1 MKKKIVIAG
10 AGPAGLTFAYEL
22 LKKSKKY
29 EVIIL
34 EESND
39 IGGISKTVKYKG
51 NRIDI
56 GGHRF
61 FTKSDEVNKI
71 WREILPIQG
80 KPSKDDLKLKRKI
93 NIDKNGPDPEKTNN
107 VLLKRNRISR
117 ILFDHK
123 FYDYPISLKLDTI
136 KNMGF
141 IRTIACGFSYIKSS
155 IFKRKETNLEN
166 FYINRFGKK
175 LYSLFF
181 EDYTTKV
188 WGRSPKEIDASWG
201 AQRVKGISIR
211 KVLGNA
217 LSKIFNLRKRDVET
231 SLIEEF
237 TYPKLGPGYLYEEMA
252 NKITSM
258 GGKVIKNQKVIKVIN
273 KNNSVSSVITLDKDN
288 NEIKYNCNYF
298 ISSMP
303 LKDLIEAMDAPKK
316 ITSIASNLPYR
327 DFITFGILVKKLK
340 IKNKTNIKTINNI
353 IPDTWIYVQDR
364 SVKMGRIQVFNNW
377 SPYMVKDYKKSVWVG
392 LEYFCNEDSEFWN
405 MSKKKSIE
413 FAINELEQIGFI
425 DKKDVIDATR
435 IKVKKAYPA
444 YFDSY
449 SEIDKII
456 NYINKFDNLY
466 CIGRNGQHRY
476 NNMDHSMLTAIKA
489 VDSIL
494 NNSDKKEIW
503 NVNIEQDYHEENN
516 KSED

>member
-1 MKKKIVIAG
+1 MKKKIIVAG

-29 EVIIL
+29 DVIIL

-71 WREILPIQG
+71 WSEILPIQG
-80 KPSKDDLKLKRKI
+80 KPSKDDIKLKRKI
-93 NIDKNGPDPEKTNN
+93 SLNNDGPDPEKEDK

-117 ILFDHK
+117 ILFCNK
-123 FYDYPISLKLDTI
+123 FYDYPISLKFETI

-141 IRTIACGFSYIKSS
+141 FRTIICGFSYIKSC
-155 IFKRKETNLEN
+155 IFKKHETNLEN

-181 EDYTTKV
+181 EDYTAKV

-211 KVLGNA
+211 KVIGNA
-217 LSKIFNLRKRDVET
+217 LSKIFKIKNKNIET

-237 TYPKLGPGYLYEEMA
+237 TYPKFGPGFLYEEMA
-252 NKITSM
+252 NKIVDM
-258 GGKVIKNQKVIKVIN
+258 GGTIIKNSKVIKVNTKKN
-273 KNNSVSSVITLDKDN
+273 KVTDIIALEN
-288 NEIKYNCNYF
+288 NEEVTYKCNYF
-298 ISSMP
+298 ISSIP
-303 LKDLIEAMDAPKK
+303 LKDLIEDMDAPKK
-316 ITSIASNLPYR
+316 VTSIASNLPYR
-327 DFITFGILVKKLK
+327 DFITFGILAKKLK
-340 IKNKTNIKTINNI
+340 IQNKTDIKTINNI

-364 SVKMGRIQVFNNW
+364 TVKMGRIQVFNNW
-377 SPYMVKDYKKSVWVG
+377 SPYMVKDYKKTVWIG
-392 LEYFCNEDSEFWN
+392 LEYFCNENSEFWN
-405 MSKKKSIE
+405 MSKKKGIE
-413 FAINELEQIGFI
+413 FAINELVKIGFV

-449 SEIDKII
+449 KDI
-456 NYINKFDNLY
+456 NKVIKYINTFANLY

-494 NNSDKKEIW
+494 NNTNKKEIW
-503 NVNIEQDYHEENN
+503 NVNVEQDYHEEN
-516 KSED
+516 K

>member
-1 MKKKIVIAG
+1 MKKTIIVAG

-22 LKKSKKY
+22 LKKTKKY
-29 EVIIL
+29 DVIIL

-71 WREILPIQG
+71 WNEILPIQG
-80 KPSKDDLKLKRKI
+80 KPSKDDVKLKRKI
-93 NIDKNGPDPEKTNN
+93 NLNNDGPDPEKEDK

-117 ILFDHK
+117 ILFCNK
-123 FYDYPISLKLDTI
+123 FYDYPISLKFETI

-141 IRTIACGFSYIKSS
+141 IRTMICGFSYIKSC
-155 IFKRKETNLEN
+155 IFKKKETNLEN

-211 KVLGNA
+211 KVIGNA
-217 LSKIFNLRKRDVET
+217 LSKIFKINNKDVET

-237 TYPKLGPGYLYEEMA
+237 TYPKFGPGFLYEEMA
-252 NKITSM
+252 KKITDM
-258 GGKVIKNQKVIKVIN
+258 GGTIIKNSKVIKVNAKKN
-273 KNNSVSSVITLDKDN
+273 KISEIVALEDNKEITYK
-288 NEIKYNCNYF
+288 CNYF

-303 LKDLIEAMDAPKK
+303 LKDLIEDMDAPKR
-316 ITSIASNLPYR
+316 IVSIASNLPYR

-340 IKNKTNIKTINNI
+340 IHNKTNIKTINNI

-377 SPYMVKDYKKSVWVG
+377 SPYMVKDYKKTVWIG

-405 MSKKKSIE
+405 MSKKKGIE
-413 FAINELEQIGFI
+413 FAINELVKIGFI

-449 SEIDKII
+449 KDI
-456 NYINKFDNLY
+456 NKVIKYINTFDNLY

-489 VDSIL
+489 VDSLL
-494 NNSDKKEIW
+494 NNKNKKEIW
-503 NVNIEQDYHEENN
+503 NVNVEQDYHEENKN
-516 KSED
+516 EV

>member
-1 MKKKIVIAG
+1 MKKRIVIAG

-22 LKKSKKY
+22 LKKSKKF

-39 IGGISKTVKYKG
+39 IGGISKTVNYKG

-61 FTKSDEVNKI
+61 FTKSDEVNRI
-71 WREILPIQG
+71 WHEILPIQG
-80 KPSKDDLKLKRKI
+80 KPSKDDIKLKRKI
-93 NIDKNGPDPEKTNN
+93 ELNNEGPDPEKTNN

-117 ILFDHK
+117 ILFCNK
-123 FYDYPISLKLDTI
+123 FYDYPISFKFETI
-136 KNMGF
+136 KNMGI
-141 IRTIACGFSYIKSS
+141 IRTMICGFSYIKSCV
-155 IFKRKETNLEN
+155 FKRKEDNLEN

-181 EDYTTKV
+181 EDYTAKV
-188 WGRSPKEIDASWG
+188 WGRSPKDIDASWG

-217 LSKIFNLRKRDVET
+217 LSKFFKVKSKNVET

-237 TYPKLGPGYLYEEMA
+237 IYPKLGPGYLYEEMA
-252 NKITSM
+252 KRITLM
-258 GGKVIKNQKVIKVIN
+258 GGTIIKNNKVIKVNTKN
-273 KNNSVSSVITLDKDN
+273 KKVTDVVALNKDN
-288 NEIKYNCNYF
+288 EEIKYKCNYF

-303 LKDLIEAMDAPKK
+303 LKDLIEDMDAPKNVK
-316 ITSIASNLPYR
+316 RIASNLPYR

-340 IKNKTNIKTINNI
+340 IKNETKIKTINNI
-353 IPDTWIYVQDR
+353 IPDTWIYVQDK

-377 SPYMVKDYKKSVWVG
+377 SPYMVKDYKKTVWIG
-392 LEYFCNEDSEFWN
+392 LEYFCNESSEFWN
-405 MSKKKSIE
+405 MSKNKGIE
-413 FAINELEQIGFI
+413 FAINELVKIGFI

-449 SEIDKII
+449 KDINKVI
-456 NYINKFDNLY
+456 NYVNTFDNLY

-494 NNSDKKEIW
+494 NNTNKKDIW
-503 NVNIEQDYHEENN
+503 NVNIEQDYHETN
-516 KSED
+516 KSEV

>member
-1 MKKKIVIAG
+1 MKKKIIIAG

-29 EVIIL
+29 DVIIL

-71 WREILPIQG
+71 WNEILPIQG
-80 KPSKDDLKLKRKI
+80 KPSKDDIKLKRKI
-93 NIDKNGPDPEKTNN
+93 NLNNDGPDPEKEDK

-117 ILFDHK
+117 ILFCNK
-123 FYDYPISLKLDTI
+123 FYDYPISLKFETI

-141 IRTIACGFSYIKSS
+141 FRTMICGLSYVKSCV
-155 IFKRKETNLEN
+155 FKKHETNLEN

-181 EDYTTKV
+181 EDYTAKV

-211 KVLGNA
+211 KVIGNA
-217 LSKIFNLRKRDVET
+217 LSKIFKIKNKDVET

-237 TYPKLGPGYLYEEMA
+237 TYPKFGPGFLYEEMA
-252 NKITSM
+252 NKIVDM
-258 GGKVIKNQKVIKVIN
+258 GGTIIKNSKVIKVNTKKN
-273 KNNSVSSVITLDKDN
+273 KVTDIIALEN
-288 NEIKYNCNYF
+288 NEEVTYKCNYF

-303 LKDLIEAMDAPKK
+303 LKDLIEDMDAPKK
-316 ITSIASNLPYR
+316 VTSIASNLPYR
-327 DFITFGILVKKLK
+327 DFITFGILAKKLK
-340 IKNKTNIKTINNI
+340 IQNKTEIKTINNI

-364 SVKMGRIQVFNNW
+364 TVKMGRIQVFNNW
-377 SPYMVKDYKKSVWVG
+377 SPYMVKDYKKTVWIG
-392 LEYFCNEDSEFWN
+392 LEYFCNENSEFWN
-405 MSKKKSIE
+405 MSKKKGIE
-413 FAINELEQIGFI
+413 FAINELVKIGFV

-449 SEIDKII
+449 KDI
-456 NYINKFDNLY
+456 NKVIKYINTFDNLY

-494 NNSDKKEIW
+494 NNTKKSEIW
-503 NVNIEQDYHEENN
+503 NVNVEQDYHEEN
-516 KSED
+516 K

>member
-1 MKKKIVIAG
+1 MKKKIIIAG

-29 EVIIL
+29 DVIIL

-71 WREILPIQG
+71 WNEILPIQG
-80 KPSKDDLKLKRKI
+80 KPSKDDIKLKRKI
-93 NIDKNGPDPEKTNN
+93 NLNNDGPDPEKEDK

-117 ILFDHK
+117 ILFCNK
-123 FYDYPISLKLDTI
+123 FYDYPISLKFETI

-141 IRTIACGFSYIKSS
+141 FRTMICGLSYVKSCV
-155 IFKRKETNLEN
+155 FKKHETNLEN

-181 EDYTTKV
+181 EDYTAKV

-211 KVLGNA
+211 KVIGNA
-217 LSKIFNLRKRDVET
+217 LSKIFKIKNKDVET

-237 TYPKLGPGYLYEEMA
+237 TYPKYGPGFLYEEMA
-252 NKITSM
+252 NKIVDM
-258 GGKVIKNQKVIKVIN
+258 GGTIIKNSKVIKVNTKKN
-273 KNNSVSSVITLDKDN
+273 KVTDIIALEN
-288 NEIKYNCNYF
+288 NEEVTYKCNYF

-303 LKDLIEAMDAPKK
+303 LKDLIEDMDAPKK
-316 ITSIASNLPYR
+316 VTSIASNLPYR
-327 DFITFGILVKKLK
+327 DFITFGILAKKLK
-340 IKNKTNIKTINNI
+340 IQNKTEIKTINNI

-364 SVKMGRIQVFNNW
+364 TIKMGRIQVFNNW
-377 SPYMVKDYKKSVWVG
+377 SPYMVKDYKKTVWIG
-392 LEYFCNEDSEFWN
+392 LEYFCNENSEFWN
-405 MSKKKSIE
+405 MSKKKGIE
-413 FAINELEQIGFI
+413 FAINELVKIGFV

-449 SEIDKII
+449 KDI
-456 NYINKFDNLY
+456 NKVIKYINTFDNLY

-494 NNSDKKEIW
+494 NNTKKSEIW
-503 NVNIEQDYHEENN
+503 NVNVEQDYHEEN
-516 KSED
+516 K